1 MHKASS
7 PASNQVLSIQEVNQV
22 GGQLAVIFRNTFKV
36 VLAIAVLAGL
46 MASFIPPALAAT
58 CSQYH
63 TVKAGETLYKIGLQY
78 GLTWTRL
85 AEMNDITNPRL
96 IYTGQKLCV
105 STSGA
110 VSPTPKPPSGKIP
123 TFKILSVVKDQS
135 VTIQTANF
143 PANDS
148 FNVLMG
154 VYGTKAVQGVKV
166 DTFNSGKGG
175 SLTATFKIPASLA
188 GDQRIAIRL
197 QSPTSGYFAY
207 NWFINNTGATPGGST
222 GGSYSGIPTFS
233 ISAVAA
239 GSTVTIKTNNFPA
252 HIKFDVLMGR
262 IGTRAVNG
270 TKVASVDS
278 GNGGTFSATFEI
290 PANLKG
296 LTQIAIRLQS
306 QTSGHFAYNWFY
318 NR

>member
-1 MHKASS
+1 MGV
-7 PASNQVLSIQEVNQV
+7 QF
-22 GGQLAVIFRNTFKV
+22 AVIFRNTFKAL
-36 VLAIAVLAGL
+36 LAIALLAGVLA
-46 MASFIPPALAAT
+46 SFAQPALAAA

-63 TVKAGETLYKIGLQY
+63 TVKAGETLFQIGLQY
-78 GLTWTRL
+78 GLTWTEL
-85 AEMNDITNPRL
+85 AKMNGITNPRL
-96 IYTGQKLCV
+96 IFTGQKLCV
-105 STSGA
+105 ATSA
-110 VSPTPKPPSGKIP
+110 VVTPTPKPPSGKTP
-123 TFKILSVVKDQS
+123 TFTILSVVKDQS

-154 VYGTKAVQGVKV
+154 AYGTKGIKGIKV
-166 DTFNSGKGG
+166 ETFSSGKGG
-175 SLTATFKIPASLA
+175 ALTATFKIPAALA

-207 NWFINNTGATPGGST
+207 NWFNNNPGSAS
-222 GGSYSGIPTFS
+222 GGSYTGIPTFS

-239 GSTVTIKTNNFPA
+239 DSTVTIKTNNFPA
-252 HIKFDVLMGR
+252 HVKFDVLMGR
-262 IGTRAVNG
+262 IGSRGVNG
-270 TKVASVDS
+270 TKVASIDS
-278 GNGGTFSATFEI
+278 GNGGTFSATFDI

-296 LTQIAIRLQS
+296 SYQIAIRVQS

>member
-1 MHKASS
+1 MG
-7 PASNQVLSIQEVNQV
+7 IQF
-22 GGQLAVIFRNTFKV
+22 AAIFRNTFKAL
-36 VLAIAVLAGL
+36 LAIALLSGL
-46 MASFIPPALAAT
+46 LASFAQPALAAA

-63 TVKAGETLYKIGLQY
+63 TVKAGETLFQIGLQY
-78 GLTWTRL
+78 GLTWTEL
-85 AEMNDITNPRL
+85 AKMNGITNPRL
-96 IYTGQKLCV
+96 IFTRQKLCV
-105 STSGA
+105 STSA
-110 VSPTPKPPSGKIP
+110 VVTPTPKPPSGKTP
-123 TFKILSVVKDQS
+123 TFAILSVVKDQS

-148 FNVLMG
+148 FTVLMG
-154 VYGTKAVQGVKV
+154 AYGTRGVNGVKV
-166 DTFNSGKGG
+166 DTFSSGKGG
-175 SLTATFKIPASLA
+175 ALKATFKIPAALV

-207 NWFINNTGATPGGST
+207 NWFNNNSGSVSGGT
-222 GGSYSGIPTFS
+222 TSGPTTSIPTFS

-239 GSTVTIKTNNFPA
+239 DSTVTIKTHNFPA

-262 IGTRAVNG
+262 IGTRGVNG
-270 TKVASVDS
+270 AKVASIDS
-278 GNGGTFSATFEI
+278 GSGGTFSATFNI

-296 LTQIAIRLQS
+296 SNQIAIRLQS